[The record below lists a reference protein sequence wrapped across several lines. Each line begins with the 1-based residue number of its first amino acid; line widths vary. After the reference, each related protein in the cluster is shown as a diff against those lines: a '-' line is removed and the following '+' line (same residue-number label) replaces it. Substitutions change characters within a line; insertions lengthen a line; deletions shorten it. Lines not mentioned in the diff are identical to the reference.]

1 MCLQTFLNYIFQLP
15 NLLEN
20 RKMSD
25 NNKSQVCALIMDPS
39 TYNPD
44 TLDLN
49 SDLEARE
56 YWLECFANMIKKFS
70 AQAARSEK
78 DDPTAANRAQQ

>member
-1 MCLQTFLNYIFQLP
+1 
-15 NLLEN
+15 
-20 RKMSD
+20 MSD
-25 NNKSQVCALIMDPS
+25 INKNHVCTLLIDPN

-78 DDPTAANRAQQ
+78 DDPTAAARAQQ

>member
-1 MCLQTFLNYIFQLP
+1 
-15 NLLEN
+15 
-20 RKMSD
+20 MSD
-25 NNKSQVCALIMDPS
+25 NNKNQICTLLMDPNE
-39 TYNPD
+39 YNPD

-70 AQAARSEK
+70 NQAAHSERN
-78 DDPTAANRAQQ
+78 DPSAAARAQQ